1 MKKLAAML
9 VMLLVIGSV
18 PGFCLIATI
27 DNAVADH
34 TKDSAYRPVA
44 DAGAL
49 YGKINEGL
57 DKSFDKVP
65 AVKMRPI
72 LFDPMDKIL
81 HETMDAGKKV
91 LNGTYDLLTLKKFR
105 K

>member
-1 MKKLAAML
+1 ML
-9 VMLLVIGSV
+9 MVVGTV
-18 PGFCLIATI
+18 PGWCLIATV
-27 DNAVADH
+27 DNAVANH

-49 YGKINEGL
+49 YGELNKGL
-57 DKSFDKVP
+57 EKSFDKVP

-72 LFDPMDKIL
+72 LFDPMDKVL
-81 HETMDAGKKV
+81 HETLGAGKKII
-91 LNGTYDLLTLKKFR
+91 NGTWDLLTLKKYR